1 LLAGLNAALAARDAP
16 GWCPRRDE
24 AYLGVLVDDL
34 VTRGV
39 SEPYRMFTSR
49 AEYRLQLREDNADLR
64 LTPIGRELGL
74 VDDRRWQRFEAK
86 REGIERETAHLK
98 STHVHPTKI
107 PLQDQIDTIGQELER
122 EHSLFDLLRR
132 PGVTHAALARW
143 SGSHVDPEVAEQVEV
158 GAKYAG
164 YIERQ
169 REEVER
175 QAGHEGTRIPVDI
188 DYAQV
193 RGLSREVQQKLSQH
207 RPETVGQAG
216 RIQGVT
222 PAAISLLLVHLKRRA
237 AAPGPSHEE
246 RHA

>member
-1 LLAGLNAALAARDAP
+1 MLAGLNAALLVRGDA

-64 LTPIGRELGL
+64 LTEAGRKFGL
-74 VDDRRWQRFEAK
+74 VDDARWKRFCVK
-86 REGIERETAHLK
+86 REAIDADTARLRASHAQP
-98 STHVHPTKI
+98 SKI
-107 PLQDQIDTIGQELER
+107 SEQDQVHVLGQRLER

-132 PGVTHAALARW
+132 PNVSYEALRPWMLGESPA
-143 SGSHVDPEVAEQVEV
+143 DPTVREQVEIA
-158 GAKYAG
+158 AKYAG

-169 REEVER
+169 NEEVAR
-175 QAGHEGTRIPVDI
+175 QLSQEQLAIPADM
-188 DYAQV
+188 DYASV
-193 RGLSREVQQKLSQH
+193 RGLSIEVQQKLAHQ
-207 RPETVGQAG
+207 RPETLGQAS

-222 PAAISLLLVHLKRRA
+222 PAAISLLLVHLKRRSA
-237 AAPGPSHEE
+237 ASVAME
-246 RHA
+246 RSA